1 MITLLSKD
9 LHHSPAER
17 ENFFFQLPSAA
28 KNCVVLHTCNRT
40 ELYQGNGRVPVAV
53 ARHLF
58 RVVSGL
64 ESAFI
69 GEDAIQ
75 GQVKAAYEKARDNSI
90 LSAGLHQLF
99 QQALRVGKRV
109 RTETKIARGAM
120 SHSKAVLEV
129 IRQEGFP
136 LSGARIIIIGV
147 NNLNQALIK
156 YLRERGSNTI
166 FVANRT
172 YEKAQALA
180 KIFDCTAV
188 RLEKLREKLR
198 SADLLISATSAP
210 HLIVK
215 KKFFPIARQILAFD
229 LAVPRDIDP
238 AVAELPLVKLFAI
251 EDIENRIN
259 SNIRKRK
266 REMKKAEIIVEEE
279 IWNYYSAD
287 QKQRN

>member
-1 MITLLSKD
+1 MITLLSKN

-40 ELYQGNGRVPVAV
+40 ELYQGNGRIPLSV

-69 GEDAIQ
+69 GEAAIQ
-75 GQVKAAYEKARDNSI
+75 GQVKAAYEKARDKVP

-99 QQALRVGKRV
+99 QQALRTGKRV

-120 SHSKAVLEV
+120 SHGKAVLEV
-129 IRQEGFP
+129 LRREGFH
-136 LSGARIIIIGV
+136 LSGARVVIIGV
-147 NNLNQALIK
+147 NHLNQSLIK

-172 YEKAQALA
+172 YEKALVLA
-180 KIFDCTAV
+180 DKFDCQAV
-188 RLEKLREKLR
+188 RLEKLRAKLR

-215 KKFFPIARQILAFD
+215 KKDFPADRQILAFD
-229 LAVPRDIDP
+229 LATPRDIDP
-238 AVAELPLVKLFAI
+238 SAAELPLVQLFAI
-251 EDIENRIN
+251 EDIEKRIK
-259 SNIRKRK
+259 SNLRKR
-266 REMKKAEIIVEEE
+266 RLEMKKAEKIIEEE
-279 IWNYYSAD
+279 IRTFYD
-287 QKQRN
+287 

>member
-9 LHHSPAER
+9 LHYSQKER
-17 ENFFFQLPSAA
+17 ELFSFQLPSVAN
-28 KNCVVLHTCNRT
+28 NCVLLHTCNRT
-40 ELYQGNGRVPVAV
+40 ELYQGNGRVPIDV

-64 ESAFI
+64 ESAFL
-69 GEDAIQ
+69 GEAAIQ

-99 QQALRVGKRV
+99 QQALRIGKRV
-109 RTETKIARGAM
+109 RTETKIASGAM
-120 SHSKAVLEV
+120 SHGKAVLEV
-129 IRQEGFP
+129 MRQEGFH
-136 LSGARIIIIGV
+136 LSGARVVIIGV
-147 NNLNQALIK
+147 NHLNQSLIK

-172 YEKAQALA
+172 YEKALALA
-180 KIFDCTAV
+180 DKFDCKAV

-198 SADLLISATSAP
+198 STDLLISATSAP

-215 KKFFPIARQILAFD
+215 KKDFPTARQILAFD

-238 AVAELPLVKLFAI
+238 ASAELPLVKLFAI
-251 EDIENRIN
+251 EDIEKRIKGN
-259 SNIRKRK
+259 LKKR
-266 REMKKAEIIVEEE
+266 RLEMKKAEKIIEEE
-279 IWNYYSAD
+279 IRTFYD
-287 QKQRN
+287 